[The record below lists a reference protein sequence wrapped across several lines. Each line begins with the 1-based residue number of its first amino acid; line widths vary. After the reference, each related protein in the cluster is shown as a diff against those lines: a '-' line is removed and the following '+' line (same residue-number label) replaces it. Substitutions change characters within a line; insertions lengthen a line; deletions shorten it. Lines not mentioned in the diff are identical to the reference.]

1 MLSRKNFMPEK
12 QFSQFVNINIYDKES
27 NLLANFDKAEIFKYF
42 HFYVGKLIG
51 NLDYVYVR
59 ITEPES
65 KNILFSKFMKIHK

>member
-1 MLSRKNFMPEK
+1 MPEK

-42 HFYVGKLIG
+42 LFYVGKLIG